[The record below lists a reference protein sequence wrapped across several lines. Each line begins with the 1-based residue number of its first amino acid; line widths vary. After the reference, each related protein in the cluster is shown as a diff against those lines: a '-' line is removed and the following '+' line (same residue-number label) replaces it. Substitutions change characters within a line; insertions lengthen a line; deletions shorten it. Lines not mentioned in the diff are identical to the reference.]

1 GLHYL
6 SFETVC
12 FAYVSRANAVLL
24 STVRCHIAR
33 TGQARGG
40 GVDGPTMTENH
51 TGAAAMLPARHGACL
66 RLIGRAGLK

>member
-1 GLHYL
+1 
-6 SFETVC
+6 
-12 FAYVSRANAVLL
+12 VLL

-40 GVDGPTMTENH
+40 AGVDEPTMTENH
-51 TGAAAMLPARHGACL
+51 TGAAAMPPARHGACL